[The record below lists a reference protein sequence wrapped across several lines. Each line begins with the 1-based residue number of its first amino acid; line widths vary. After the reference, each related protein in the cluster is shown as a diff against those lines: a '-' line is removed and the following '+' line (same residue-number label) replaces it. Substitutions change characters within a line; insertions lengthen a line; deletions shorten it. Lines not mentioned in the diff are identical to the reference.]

1 MAKLMNEE
9 SYWDIVTF
17 CNIKEGPVDCIR
29 AGEMTEALKKI
40 KKHKALG
47 LSCVVTEMLQATGEI
62 WVGWLTKLCS
72 GIS

>member
-1 MAKLMNEE
+1 MNEE

-62 WVGWLTKLCS
+62 
-72 GIS
+72 